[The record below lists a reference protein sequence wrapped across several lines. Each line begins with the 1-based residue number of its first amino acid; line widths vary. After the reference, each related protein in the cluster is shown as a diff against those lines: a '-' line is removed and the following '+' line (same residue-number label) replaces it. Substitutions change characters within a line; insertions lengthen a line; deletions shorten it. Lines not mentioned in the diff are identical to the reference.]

1 MKKILLIVSLV
12 VSASVAFA
20 QKNTSQSYIEK
31 FRDNAVR
38 IMHESG
44 VPASIVL
51 AIAMHES
58 GNGNSKIARTMNNH
72 FGMKGKSQESYTGK
86 KRVHSSYKQY
96 DSDEDSFQDFARIM
110 TQRKQFSHLGD
121 KFNHYDYLGW
131 VKGIQHSGYA
141 SSKLWGAQVLGLIR
155 KYKLNNYDEK
165 PEEQPQLTKNV
176 E

>member
-1 MKKILLIVSLV
+1 MKKFLLIASLIVSTTI
-12 VSASVAFA
+12 AFA

-31 FRDNAVR
+31 FKGNAVR

-72 FGMKGKSQESYTGK
+72 FGMKGRSSTSYTGN
-86 KRVHSSYKQY
+86 KRVHSSYRQY

-121 KFNHYDYLGW
+121 KFTHYDYLGW
-131 VKGIQHSGYA
+131 VKGIQRSGYA
-141 SSKLWGAQVLGLIR
+141 SNKLWGAQVLGIIR

-165 PEEQPQLTKNV
+165 PEEQPHPAKNV